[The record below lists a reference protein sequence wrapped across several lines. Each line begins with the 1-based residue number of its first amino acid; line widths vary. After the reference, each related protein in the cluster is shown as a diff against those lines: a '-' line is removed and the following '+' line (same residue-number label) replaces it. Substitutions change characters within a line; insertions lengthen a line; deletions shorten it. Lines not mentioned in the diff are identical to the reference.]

1 MTQLETRYP
10 CPVCLGATLQ
20 KSVVIESP
28 ELKIDHCPRCGGVW
42 FDFGEIQHLRRAEP
56 KVLWEL
62 VAPHTEV
69 HRMQCHHCSAYLQRT
84 DPACAGCGSKNEL
97 QCPKCAAAMD
107 VAYHEGLRLDACARC
122 KGVWFDRH
130 ELDAIWRI
138 ELSTALKRRSRLQA
152 AGDTAGDTS
161 IVLLDALTWDPWLT
175 FYGVH
180 VAGDV
185 IGGVASGLSNAP
197 EIAAGVGGAVA
208 EAAASVFEAIF
219 SIIGDIF
226 G

>member
-28 ELKIDHCPRCGGVW
+28 QLMIDHCPRCGGVW
-42 FDFGEIQHLRRAEP
+42 FDFGEVQQLRRADP

-69 HRMQCHHCSAYLQRT
+69 HRMQCHKCQAYVERNESR
-84 DPACAGCGSKNEL
+84 CAGCGHANL
-97 QCPKCAAAMD
+97 LDCPKCGKALN
-107 VAYHEGLRLDACARC
+107 VAYHSGLRLDACAHC

-130 ELDAIWRI
+130 ELDEIWRI
-138 ELSTALKRRSRLQA
+138 ELDAALKRRSRMQA
-152 AGDTAGDTS
+152 AGYTATDAPF
-161 IVLLDALTWDPWLT
+161 VLLEALTYDPWLT
-175 FYGVH
+175 YYGLHATGH
-180 VAGDV
+180 VAG
-185 IGGVASGLSNAP
+185 GVAEALSMAP
-197 EIAAGVGGAVA
+197 DVAVGAGEAVA
-208 EAAASVFEAIF
+208 EAASSVFEVIVD
-219 SIIGDIF
+219 IIGGFF